1 MWLLKWLPD
10 WLFYVTLLAG
20 VVGYLATYLLKY
32 IPIPTIYMYKTPI
45 QLGSIALIVI
55 GTFMTGAIY
64 DNNSWLARVQ
74 EMEEKVAKAEEESK
88 QANATID
95 AKVEEETAKIK
106 EKRVVLKEY
115 ITKEIVKY
123 DSTCTIPK
131 EFVEVV
137 NKAATK

>member
-1 MWLLKWLPD
+1 
-10 WLFYVTLLAG
+10 
-20 VVGYLATYLLKY
+20 
-32 IPIPTIYMYKTPI
+32 MYKTPI

-55 GTFMTGAIY
+55 GTFMTGAIH
-64 DNNSWLARVQ
+64 DNNAWLDRVH
-74 EMEEKVAKAEEESK
+74 EMEAKVAKAEEESK
-88 QANATID
+88 QANAAID

-131 EFVEVV
+131 EFVDVI

>member
-10 WLFYVTLLAG
+10 WIFYFILLAG
-20 VVGYLATYLLKY
+20 VIGYLATYLLRF
-32 IPIPTIYMYKTPI
+32 IPIPTVYMYKTPI

-55 GTFMTGAIY
+55 GTFMSGAIH
-64 DNNSWLARVQ
+64 DNAAWEERVR
-74 EMEEKVAKAEEESK
+74 ELEAKMKVAEQQSIE
-88 QANATID
+88 ANAAID
-95 AKVEEETAKIK
+95 AKVQEETAKIK

-131 EFVEVV
+131 EFVEVI